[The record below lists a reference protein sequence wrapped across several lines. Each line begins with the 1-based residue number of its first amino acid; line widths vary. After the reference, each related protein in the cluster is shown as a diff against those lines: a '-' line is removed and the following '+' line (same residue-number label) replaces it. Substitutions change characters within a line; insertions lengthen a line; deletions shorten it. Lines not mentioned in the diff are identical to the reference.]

1 MHSYPRRSIGAL
13 AAVLVLLGLGLGLG
27 SAAPP
32 ATAGPDCTNADARP
46 GEVSDAA
53 LGRATLCLVNEERAQ
68 HGLVRLRPDKSLARA
83 AERHADDMVRR
94 SYFAHTS
101 RSGSTFVRRI
111 ARTGY
116 MSRARRWWVG
126 ENLAWGSGSRATPRS
141 ILHSWMTSPKH
152 RENILYGRFR
162 ELGVGVARGAPTRR
176 SYSGA
181 ATYVH
186 EFGAVR

>member
-1 MHSYPRRSIGAL
+1 MHSYARRSIGAL
-13 AAVLVLLGLGLGLG
+13 AAVLALPGLGLALG
-27 SAAPP
+27 SAAPS
-32 ATAGPDCTNADARP
+32 ATAGPECPNADAHP

-53 LGRATLCLVNEERAQ
+53 LGRATLCLVNEEREER
-68 HGLVRLRPDKSLARA
+68 GLVRLRPDGSLARA
-83 AERHADDMVRR
+83 ADRHADDMVRR

-101 RSGSTFVRRI
+101 RSGSTFFRRI

-116 MSRARRWWVG
+116 LRGARRWWVG

-141 ILHSWMTSPKH
+141 ILRSWMTSPKH
-152 RENILYGRFR
+152 RDNILYGRFR

-176 SYSGA
+176 SYEGA

-186 EFGAVR
+186 EFGVVQ